1 MILSAF
7 KEIVTKAV
15 IGKGKK
21 YYKNSYTI
29 ETEFLPTTVL
39 GCWVINHS
47 FKGTDVGG
55 KIVING
61 SFDVNVWYSYEND
74 TKTTVITKKITYS
87 EAVMVRQKE
96 TTDTTTKDIIV
107 RSLKQPSCT
116 NAKENGKTIN
126 IEIEKEL
133 GIEVVGDTKI
143 KVPIEEEEDPWD
155 LIDDNEYNEEVS
167 TEIDK
172 SIKKDYL
179 KEDYLKN
186 NTDKETTKQKE

>member
-21 YYKNSYTI
+21 YYKNAYTI
-29 ETEFLPTTVL
+29 ETEHIPTTVL

-47 FKGTDVGG
+47 FKGADVGG

-61 SFDVNVWYSYEND
+61 SFDINLWYSYDND

-87 EAVMVRQKE
+87 EAVMVRQRE
-96 TTDTTTKDIIV
+96 TTDASAKDIIV

-116 NAKENGKTIN
+116 NAKENGKSISV
-126 IEIEKEL
+126 EIEKEL

-155 LIDDNEYNEEVS
+155 LIDDSEFNDNVS
-167 TEIDK
+167 REIDS

-179 KEDYLKN
+179 KEDYLKSEDIKN
-186 NTDKETTKQKE
+186 VTPPKE

>member
-1 MILSAF
+1 MSAF

-21 YYKNSYTI
+21 YYKNTYTI
-29 ETEFLPTTVL
+29 ETEHVPTTVL

-47 FKGTDVGG
+47 FKGADVGG
-55 KIVING
+55 KVVING
-61 SFDVNVWYSYEND
+61 SFDVNIWYSYDND
-74 TKTTVITKKITYS
+74 TKTTVLNKKITYS
-87 EAVMVRQKE
+87 ESGMVRQRE
-96 TTDTTTKDIIV
+96 SIDSGTKDIVV
-107 RSLKQPSCT
+107 RSLKQPSCI
-116 NAKENGKTIN
+116 NAKENGKTIT

-167 TEIDK
+167 KEIDK
-172 SIKKDYL
+172 SIKQDYL
-179 KEDYLKN
+179 KEDYLK
-186 NTDKETTKQKE
+186 ETSGENMPLSK